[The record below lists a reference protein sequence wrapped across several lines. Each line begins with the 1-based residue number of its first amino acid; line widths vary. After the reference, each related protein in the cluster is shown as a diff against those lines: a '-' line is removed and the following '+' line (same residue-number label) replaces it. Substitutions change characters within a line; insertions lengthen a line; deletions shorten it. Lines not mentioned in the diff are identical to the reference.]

1 MKKKINLIENIIE
14 KYKSD
19 NNTLELHSDTNSL
32 HTLLCNKKNNKYC
45 VEIETDVS
53 TTLVWYDI
61 RKKEDVEE
69 LLEMLEMKY
78 C

>member
-45 VEIETDVS
+45 VEIETDDATS
-53 TTLVWYDI
+53 LIWYSMKNKD
-61 RKKEDVEE
+61 DVEE
-69 LLEMLEMKY
+69 LLELLEMKY
-78 C
+78 Y

>member
-1 MKKKINLIENIIE
+1 MRKKINLIEKIINGHNYGSNAIE
-14 KYKSD
+14 LYSD
-19 NNTLELHSDTNSL
+19 NNSL
-32 HTLLCNKKNNKYC
+32 HTLLCNKKGEKYC

-53 TTLVWYDI
+53 TTLVWYDM